1 MGQLWPLFVY
11 FRSFQTINTIFTTNQ
26 CERMSSPSSIR
37 RWDLNPQHPLVIVPQ
52 TKAVCMNPWTEF
64 STPHFCLFQ
73 MILLFCNISK
83 VINKLSYF
91 FLFFCKKSESFA
103 RAIPKIY
110 FYYVIVFLSICVSLF
125 LFFFLMSHPL
135 PFFHL
140 FFVFWK
146 KLFLQKINVKNVHP
160 ASGARI
166 GTHNLLN
173 MTLLE

>member
-1 MGQLWPLFVY
+1 MGQPRPLFRFY
-11 FRSFQTINTIFTTNQ
+11 LRSFQTINTIFTTNQ

-91 FLFFCKKSESFA
+91 FIFFQ
-103 RAIPKIY
+103 KIR
-110 FYYVIVFLSICVSLF
+110 ILCTCQSKDLF
-125 LFFFLMSHPL
+125 LLRDRFSLYLCLLISILLFNEPPL
-135 PFFHL
+135 PLFHL
-140 FFVFWK
+140 FFVFFK
-146 KLFLQKINVKNVHP
+146 KTIFTEN
-160 ASGARI
+160 
-166 GTHNLLN
+166 
-173 MTLLE
+173 